1 MSKLRKV
8 LSWAGIVVLG
18 LVSGVLEDILFI
30 SILVPYLPP
39 SWDLTGNLFFVFTVP
54 LAQLMVLAITGALA
68 WFFLGLRK
76 TPRLLTF
83 WACWSVARAAF
94 LVQFNNPLEDVLIY
108 LLWIALWCA
117 LIWLL
122 ARFMESRD
130 PASAGLAK
138 HPQA

>member
-54 LAQLMVLAITGALA
+54 LAQLMVLSITGALA
-68 WFFLGLRK
+68 WFFLGLRE

-122 ARFMESRD
+122 ARFMGSRD
-130 PASAGLAK
+130 PASPG
-138 HPQA
+138 